1 MKYINAGQ
9 LKFQNPCVYVPEK
22 LNKMITYYIITVLI
36 SEKTIYKLIQT
47 YNLKL
52 VELSLYAFY
61 FLFIYRLYDSILLF
75 STVKLVKT
83 IGKLHSF

>member
-75 STVKLVKT
+75 SAVKLVKT